1 MHMRKT
7 TTATVG
13 LAFVSLFLVVM
24 IASPAVQAAVTE
36 EAIGTNLATRHINA
50 GEAAAFRF
58 RAHVRLQ
65 FNSTNNMAVN
75 MDVDADAIGDKSVAI
90 DMDCSTDCEMNITC
104 RESAAELGLQSGNT
118 IQTRTQAR
126 YQYNYGFM
134 ANISCNCT
142 TFTARLRAQVG
153 NVNGYVWAYYN
164 EAMAAWEEVPT
175 TTVDGEAIAE
185 VTHFST
191 WTLLAPETTF
201 PIEMVIL
208 IVAIAAAALVVVG
221 VIIKKRK
228 APQ

>member
-7 TTATVG
+7 TTAIVG
-13 LAFVSLFLVVM
+13 LAFVSLFLAVM
-24 IASPAVQAAVTE
+24 IAGPVVQAAVPE
-36 EAIGTNLATRHINA
+36 VPIGTNLSTQHMNA
-50 GEAAAFRF
+50 GETTAFRF

-65 FNSTNNMAVN
+65 FNTTSDLTLN
-75 MDVDADAIGDKSVAI
+75 MDVDADTIGDKEIAI
-90 DMDCSTDCEMNITC
+90 DIDCSTDCELNMTC
-104 RESAAELGLQSGNT
+104 RESAAELGLQNGNT

-153 NVNGYVWAYYN
+153 SVNGYTWAYYN
-164 EAMAAWEEVPT
+164 EAMSAWETVPT

-191 WTLLAPETTF
+191 WILLAPESTF
-201 PIEMVIL
+201 PIEMIL
-208 IVAIAAAALVVVG
+208 VIVAIAAAAAVVVG

-228 APQ
+228 ALT